1 MNTQREKVLEWLKR
15 KPLVRSSEL
24 TSNGID
30 PKTIQRMVH
39 SGELLR
45 IARGLYSDPYHIP
58 DTYHSLAEA
67 QRMVESGVVCL
78 LSALS
83 YHEIGTQ
90 NPSFVWMAIPNKAW
104 KPNIESSPIE
114 IVRFSGA
121 AYSKGIE
128 ELVIESTTV
137 YIYSIPKTIAD
148 CFKYRNKIGIDV
160 AVEALKDVVN
170 TQKTSINEIIHYAEI
185 CRVQKV
191 ITPYLEGMLG

>member
-1 MNTQREKVLEWLKR
+1 
-15 KPLVRSSEL
+15 
-24 TSNGID
+24 
-30 PKTIQRMVH
+30 
-39 SGELLR
+39 
-45 IARGLYSDPYHIP
+45 
-58 DTYHSLAEA
+58 
-67 QRMVESGVVCL
+67 
-78 LSALS
+78 
-83 YHEIGTQ
+83 
-90 NPSFVWMAIPNKAW
+90 MAIPNKAW

>member
-1 MNTQREKVLEWLKR
+1 
-15 KPLVRSSEL
+15 
-24 TSNGID
+24 
-30 PKTIQRMVH
+30 MVH

-45 IARGLYSDPYHIP
+45 IARGLYSDPSHIP

-67 QRMVESGVVCL
+67 QCMVETGVVCL

-90 NPSFVWMAIPNKAW
+90 NPSLMWMAIPNKAW

-121 AYSKGIE
+121 AYSEGIE
-128 ELVIESTTV
+128 KVKIDNTTV
-137 YIYSIPKTIAD
+137 SIYSIPKTIAD

-160 AVEALKDVVN
+160 AVEALKDVVK
-170 TQKTSINEIIHYAEI
+170 TQKTSVNEILYYAAI

-191 ITPYLEGMLG
+191 ITPYLEGML